1 MVGATTGT
9 DVIVPIALD
18 DGLPDPT
25 VSADD
30 VEVPFGQAAEVDIT
44 VDPAAADGTVSVLDG
59 ATVLGTATLS
69 GGTATVTI
77 PANQTGAIGDHE
89 LTLSYSGEAG
99 QYSAATGS
107 FTLTVSK
114 GASAVAAPNVGAT
127 YGQPVP
133 VAVTVT
139 GPGATPDGDRRALR
153 RCHLAGYGDAGG
165 GRHRDD
171 HGPGQD
177 LARGQHLA
185 HGRLLR

>member
-1 MVGATTGT
+1 MELDGQELGTFPVTNAASSQPNDEAGTAAVSFTLPAGLPDGPTELHVLGATTGT
-9 DVIVPIALD
+9 DVVVPVTLD

-59 ATVLGTATLS
+59 ATLLGTATLS

-99 QYSAATGS
+99 VYS
-107 FTLTVSK
+107 
-114 GASAVAAPNVGAT
+114 
-127 YGQPVP
+127 
-133 VAVTVT
+133 
-139 GPGATPDGDRRALR
+139 RRPARSRYR
-153 RCHLAGYGDAGG
+153 RQGCQRG
-165 GRHRDD
+165 GRTE
-171 HGPGQD
+171 
-177 LARGQHLA
+177 RG
-185 HGRLLR
+185 RT